1 MIPTILFEF
10 HAALLLC
17 ISSLIMGMSRG
28 GLGGGLGLLG
38 VLIAAQI
45 LDPIEAAVFLLP
57 ILIIT
62 DPISVYIYRRNVDW
76 QSLRDL
82 MPGVLLGLVIGS
94 LLISII
100 TLKLL
105 QGIVGLLSL
114 ALVANGILDS
124 YGKIKFRNLSKI
136 WGFGL
141 GTLAGF
147 SSFLIHAGL
156 PPVAAYILPKKMHRS
171 RFMGTTAVFFLITNL
186 VKVIPYFGLGLFSIE
201 LFILTILMIPISFF
215 GIWLGRFINGKIS
228 DKIFY
233 LLVYGSVFLL
243 GIRLLILAFF

>member
-82 MPGVLLGLVIGS
+82 MPGVLLI
-94 LLISII
+94 
-100 TLKLL
+100 
-105 QGIVGLLSL
+105 
-114 ALVANGILDS
+114 
-124 YGKIKFRNLSKI
+124 
-136 WGFGL
+136 
-141 GTLAGF
+141 
-147 SSFLIHAGL
+147 
-156 PPVAAYILPKKMHRS
+156 
-171 RFMGTTAVFFLITNL
+171 
-186 VKVIPYFGLGLFSIE
+186 
-201 LFILTILMIPISFF
+201 
-215 GIWLGRFINGKIS
+215 
-228 DKIFY
+228 
-233 LLVYGSVFLL
+233 
-243 GIRLLILAFF
+243 